1 MAEEWPGRR
10 TTIYHM
16 ASVANFKE
24 AVHNKYLESDGC
36 EDQDVEVGGHP
47 RLLVTGAMSKN

>member
-24 AVHNKYLESDGC
+24 AVHNKYLEADGC